1 MFVIRQAEKKDLF
14 QIRKLIKE
22 VGLRDRG
29 IEQHL
34 QHFFIAEVPAEN
46 KGEVSPMVGVVGMEV
61 YPPYGLIRSFVLERA
76 PWNSKVGINMIQVLL
91 SYAEKWDYPIY
102 TYWPDNQPVF
112 LPSSALSKPDRRT
125 FRNSFI
131 NRNTLSN
138 PCLRDNRWFIPSGNS
153 LCLIENRFRFIS

>member
-91 SYAEKWDYPIY
+91 SYAEKMGLSHIY
-102 TYWPDNQPVF
+102 LLAGQSTRFFTQLGFVKTGQEDIPEQLHQSEHLVKSMSEGQPMVY
-112 LPSSALSKPDRRT
+112 T
-125 FRNSFI
+125 FRKQP
-131 NRNTLSN
+131 L
-138 PCLRDNRWFIPSGNS
+138 PH
-153 LCLIENRFRFIS
+153 

>member
-34 QHFFIAEVPAEN
+34 QHFFIAEIPSQN

-76 PWNSKVGINMIQVLL
+76 PWNSKVGVDMIRELL
-91 SYAEKWDYPIY
+91 LYAEKMGLSRIY
-102 TYWPDNQPVF
+102 LLAGQSTRFFTQLGFVKMDQKEIPELLHQSEHLLKSMSQGQPMVYHF
-112 LPSSALSKPDRRT
+112 KKQPLPH
-125 FRNSFI
+125 
-131 NRNTLSN
+131 
-138 PCLRDNRWFIPSGNS
+138 
-153 LCLIENRFRFIS
+153 